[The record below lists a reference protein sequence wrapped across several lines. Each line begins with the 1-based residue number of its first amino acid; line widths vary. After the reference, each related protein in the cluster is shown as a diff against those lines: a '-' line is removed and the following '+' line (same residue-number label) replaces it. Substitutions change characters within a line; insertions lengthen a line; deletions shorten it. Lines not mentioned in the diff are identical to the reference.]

1 MDRLKRSEGDEQEA
15 LFEWAEWNL
24 TIYPELKLMY
34 HIPNG
39 GYRNKS
45 EAAKL
50 KKQGVKKGV
59 PDICLPAPRG
69 KFHGLYIEL
78 KTDDGK
84 ASKDQIEYIKALNRT
99 GYAAEIAHGFEQ
111 AVEIITRYLEIKGA

>member
-24 TIYPELKLMY
+24 TLYPELKLMY

-45 EAAKL
+45 EAARL
-50 KKQGVKKGV
+50 KRQGVKKGV
-59 PDICLPAPRG
+59 PDICLPAARG
-69 KFHGLYIEL
+69 KFHGLYVEL
-78 KTDDGK
+78 KTDGGK
-84 ASKDQIEYIKALNRT
+84 ASKEQVEYIKALNKI
-99 GYAAEIAHGFEQ
+99 GYAAEIAYGFEQ
-111 AVEIITRYLEIKGA
+111 AVEIITRYLELKGA

>member
-24 TIYPELKLMY
+24 TLYPELKLMY
-34 HIPNG
+34 HVPNG
-39 GYRNKS
+39 GSRNKA

-50 KKQGVKKGV
+50 KRQGVKKGV
-59 PDICLPAPRG
+59 PDICLPAARG
-69 KFHGLYIEL
+69 KFHGLYVEL
-78 KTDDGK
+78 KTDGGK
-84 ASKDQIEYIKALNRT
+84 ASKEQVEYIKALNRT

-111 AVEIITRYLEIKGA
+111 AVEIITRYLELKGA